1 MPFTQNLPNRLC
13 TECQTIIRRSF
24 DFKKQCMNS
33 TQILT
38 EALES
43 DTNISGLE
51 DKCTQTDQQ
60 QIQMHFD
67 DENFDSIN
75 IQEDGMFVNSQANP
89 LTVLHPVISQE
100 SILQLKVE
108 DDNNESCIVDET
120 LEEDIQ
126 NRSEDTKEFK
136 YENPFNE
143 RDTDEDENKVKQ
155 SYQCDKC
162 NKTFTRQTHLKR
174 HQLSHNET
182 RELLCT
188 VCNKGFTRL
197 DHLNHHMLSNHSE
210 SKPFH
215 CDVPDCKKGFLKEGN
230 LFISIPYCSE

>member
-13 TECQTIIRRSF
+13 SECQAMIRRAF
-24 DFKKQCMNS
+24 DFKKQCINS

-43 DTNISGLE
+43 DINISGLE

-60 QIQMHFD
+60 LMQMHFD
-67 DENFDSIN
+67 GENFDTIN
-75 IQEDGMFVNSQANP
+75 IQQDGMFMNSQQANP
-89 LTVLHPVISQE
+89 LYPVISQE

-108 DDNNESCIVDET
+108 NENNESCIVDEG
-120 LEEDIQ
+120 IQ
-126 NRSEDTKEFK
+126 SRSDDPKEFE

-143 RDTDEDENKVKQ
+143 QDTDEDENKLKQ
-155 SYQCDKC
+155 NYQCDKC
-162 NKTFTRQTHLKR
+162 NKTFTRLTHLKR
-174 HQLSHNET
+174 HQLSHNES
-182 RELLCT
+182 RSLQCT
-188 VCNKGFTRL
+188 VCSKGFTRL

-215 CDVPDCKKGFLKEGN
+215 CDVPDCKKGFLKEGKLEFSVPDN
-230 LFISIPYCSE
+230 LILII